1 MRRKIFIK
9 RFDPETMD
17 DAYIQ
22 GFVIDIEKNATI
34 LEALIKIK
42 DDQDGTLTFR
52 KSCRSSICGS
62 CALTVNGVAVLACST
77 RLDTIEWGE
86 KDIHIEPLG
95 NMPVIK
101 DLIVNFHPFWHE
113 IEKTVPWLEPKEPE
127 GDRENVVTAEEAKA
141 IHESANCIMCGSCF
155 GDCTIRE
162 TDDNFMGPAALAK
175 GWRFVGDVRDSMKQ
189 ERLEILSEDCNV
201 WDCTRCNLCIDRCPK
216 EVRPLDQIVRIREE
230 AVKAG
235 ITDNKGVRHIMAF
248 QSDIKSHGK
257 LNETT
262 MPLKTVGVLRSF
274 GMIPMALRMQMK
286 GKVPFPIL
294 KDIEGIEDVEKI
306 YEIMGV
312 EKK

>member
-1 MRRKIFIK
+1 MRKKIIIK
-9 RFDPETMD
+9 RFDPESAED
-17 DAYIQ
+17 SYLQAYN
-22 GFVIDIEKNATI
+22 IDIAKNATV
-34 LEALIKIK
+34 LDVLLKIK
-42 DDQDGTLTFR
+42 EEHDGSLTFR
-52 KSCRSSICGS
+52 RSCGSAVCGS
-62 CALTVNGVAVLACST
+62 CSVTVNGVAILACHTQLST
-77 RLDTIEWGE
+77 VNWGE

-101 DLIVNFHPFWHE
+101 DLVVNFHPFWNE
-113 IEKTVPWLEPKEPE
+113 IEKTMPWIEPKEE
-127 GDRENVVTAEEAKA
+127 GERENVVTQEEAQE
-141 IHESANCIMCGSCF
+141 IDESANCIMCGSCF

-175 GWRFVGDVRDSMKQ
+175 GWRFAGDTRDSLQQ
-189 ERLEILSEDCNV
+189 ERLELLSEDGNM

-216 EVRPLDQIVRIREE
+216 EVRPMDQIIKLREE

-248 QSDIKSHGK
+248 QTDIRKHGK

-262 MPLKTVGVLRSF
+262 MPLKTVGVLRAL

-294 KDIEGIEDVEKI
+294 KDIDGIEDVKKI
-306 YEIMGV
+306 YKIMGV
-312 EKK
+312 DE

>member
-9 RFDPETMD
+9 RFDPETME

-22 GFVIDIEKNATI
+22 GFVLDIAKNATL

-42 DDQDGTLTFR
+42 EDQDGTLTFR

-77 RLDTIEWGE
+77 RLDSIDWGE
-86 KDIHIEPLG
+86 KDLHIEPLG

-113 IEKTVPWLEPKEPE
+113 IEKTMPWLEAKEAE
-127 GDRENVVTAEEAKA
+127 GDRENVVSSEEARA
-141 IHESANCIMCGSCF
+141 IHESANCIMCGACF

-175 GWRFVGDVRDSMKQ
+175 GWRFVADVRDSMKQ
-189 ERLEILSEDCNV
+189 ERLELLSEDCNV

-216 EVRPLDQIVRIREE
+216 EVRPLDQIVKIREE

-248 QSDIKSHGK
+248 QSDIKSSGK

-262 MPLKTVGVLRSF
+262 MPLKTVGVLRSL

-312 EKK
+312 DE

>member
-1 MRRKIFIK
+1 MRRKIYIK

-17 DAYIQ
+17 EAYLQ
-22 GFVIDIEKNATI
+22 GFVIDMAKNATI

-42 DDQDGTLTFR
+42 EEQDGTLTFR
-52 KSCRSSICGS
+52 KSCRSAICGS
-62 CALTVNGVAVLACST
+62 CAVTVNGVAALACST
-77 RLDTIEWGE
+77 RLDAVKWGE

-101 DLIVNFHPFWHE
+101 DLIVNFYPFWHE
-113 IEKTVPWLEPKEPE
+113 IEKTLPWLEPKEAE
-127 GDRENVVTAEEAKA
+127 GEKENIVSAGEAKA
-141 IHESANCIMCGSCF
+141 IDESANCIMCGSCF
-155 GDCTIRE
+155 GDCSIRE

-175 GWRFVGDVRDSMKQ
+175 GWRFVADVRDSMKQ
-189 ERLEILSEDCNV
+189 ERLEILSEDCNA

-216 EVRPLDQIVRIREE
+216 DVRPLDQIVKIREE

-248 QSDIKSHGK
+248 KWDIKSHGK

-294 KDIEGIEDVEKI
+294 RDIEGIEDIEKI
-306 YEIMGV
+306 YKIMGAD
-312 EKK
+312 E

>member
-9 RFDPETMD
+9 RYDPESAEE
-17 DAYIQ
+17 AYIQ
-22 GFVIDIEKNATI
+22 GFNIDIPKNATV

-42 DDQDGTLTFR
+42 EDQDGTLTFR
-52 KSCRSSICGS
+52 KSCRSAICGS
-62 CALTVNGVAVLACST
+62 CAVTVNDVAVLACHT
-77 RLDTIEWGE
+77 QLDTVNWGE
-86 KDIHIEPLG
+86 KNIHIEPLG

-101 DLIVNFHPFWHE
+101 DLVVNFYPFWHE
-113 IEKTVPWLEPKEPE
+113 IEKTMPWLEPKEEPVE
-127 GDRENVVTAEEAKA
+127 KENIVTREEAG
-141 IHESANCIMCGSCF
+141 ELDEVANCIMCGCCF
-155 GDCTIRE
+155 GDCSIRE

-175 GWRFVGDVRDSMKQ
+175 GWRFVADVRDSIRR
-189 ERLEILSEDCNV
+189 ERLELLSEDCNV

-216 EVRPLDQIVRIREE
+216 EVRPMDQIIKTRQE

-235 ITDNKGVRHIMAF
+235 IVDNKGVRHIMAF
-248 QSDIKSHGK
+248 KSDIKNHGK

-262 MPLKTVGVLRSF
+262 MPLKTVGVLRAL

-306 YEIMGV
+306 YKIMGV
-312 EKK
+312 DE